1 MTILDV
7 TVTTRIMPN
16 TSVFFGVTK
25 AVERIYYA
33 LLLSTVDSY
42 QAQEEPWQSWV
53 EQGFSLAI
61 RQPPPGTDPEDA
73 LITSVR
79 SRGKII
85 EITASSQHQELLEQV
100 AGVLE
105 AVELSGSAGPSTT
118 SPALQQL
125 LHDPVAEAMRASGAA
140 TRTQDAV
147 NDSLSKA
154 MAALMYRDVTSIEA
168 GVRVTAAL
176 VG

>member
-1 MTILDV
+1 MTILNV
-7 TVTTRIMPN
+7 TVTTRTMPH
-16 TSVFFGVTK
+16 TSEFFGVTK

-33 LLLSTVDSY
+33 LLLSTLDSY
-42 QAQEEPWQSWV
+42 QGQEEPWQSWV

-85 EITASSQHQELLEQV
+85 EITASSEHQELLDQG

-105 AVELSGSAGPSTT
+105 AVEVSSIAGPSEP
-118 SPALQQL
+118 SPTLQQL
-125 LHDPVAEAMRASGAA
+125 LQDPVAEAMRASGVA

-154 MAALMYRDVTSIEA
+154 LGALTYRDVTSIEA
-168 GVRVTAAL
+168 ALQVTAAL